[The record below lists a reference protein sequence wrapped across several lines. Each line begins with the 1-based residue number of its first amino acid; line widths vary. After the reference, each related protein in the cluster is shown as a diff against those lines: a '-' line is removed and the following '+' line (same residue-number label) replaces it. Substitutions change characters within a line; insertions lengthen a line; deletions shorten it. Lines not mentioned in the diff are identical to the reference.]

1 MVLSQSA
8 PNLADVTALE
18 KLSVFQMEN
27 YLLAEESGME
37 MFVQVF

>member
-18 KLSVFQMEN
+18 KPSMFQVGN
-27 YLLAEESGME
+27 YLLAEESDME